1 MNIFPLIAIGTST
14 TNLKGEILDVRY
26 QLIRSKSGLTSDS
39 TNPSS
44 LYDEDSSYET
54 LLELYDTLKDM
65 DDSQIKEHIRNQETA
80 EGKINLDEESTHAER
95 IKFVI
100 HKIEKDDPINNVK
113 DAYLKLHLI
122 SQRLAE
128 PNSLNLEG
136 IFNALPNVAW
146 TNHGPMDPGD
156 VEILRED
163 YDYLFIRSLDK
174 FPCLT
179 DYVIPSG
186 VRIAD
191 ASRVRLGAYLSEGT
205 TVMHEGFVNFNAGT
219 LGPAMIEGRISAGVV
234 VGKNSD
240 LGGGCSTM
248 GTLSGGNNVKI
259 SVGEDCL
266 LGANSGLGIPLGD
279 RCIIEAGLYLTGG
292 SKVEVLD
299 QTNNLIATVRASE
312 LSLKPDLLFIRNSL
326 SGAIQCKPNK
336 KSVVLNDQL
345 HSND

>member
-1 MNIFPLIAIGTST
+1 MNIFPLIALGECT
-14 TNLKGEILDVRY
+14 TDLDGEILDVRY
-26 QLIRSKSGLTSDS
+26 KQISFKDTKPYRTTAYGPWGKHYNDLEFHYEDAKNNNFELSL
-39 TNPSS
+39 NPFQEGND
-44 LYDEDSSYET
+44 LRIEEVQDHT
-54 LLELYDTLKDM
+54 GGFNLKKT
-65 DDSQIKEHIRNQETA
+65 I
-80 EGKINLDEESTHAER
+80 
-95 IKFVI
+95 I
-100 HKIEKDDPINNVK
+100 HKLEKDEPIKDVK
-113 DAYLKLHLI
+113 DAYLKLYLL
-122 SQRLAE
+122 SELWCL

-136 IFNALPNVAW
+136 IFAALPNVAW
-146 TNHGPMDPGD
+146 TNHGPMHPET
-156 VEILRED
+156 VEEARYNSNE
-163 YDYLFIRSLDK
+163 FIHINSLDK

-179 DYVIPSG
+179 DYVIPKG

-248 GTLSGGNNVKI
+248 GTLSGGNDVKI

-299 QTNNLIATVRASE
+299 AQNNLINKVKAST
-312 LSLKPDLLFIRNSL
+312 LSGQDDLLFIRNSL
-326 SGAIQCKPNK
+326 TGTIQCKPNK
-336 KSVVLNDQL
+336 KNVVLNDTL
-345 HSND
+345 HNND